1 MKKVAVE
8 EAVGMVLGHDLTQI
22 VPGVF
27 KGARFKKGHI
37 ISEEDVPVLKNMG
50 KNHIF
55 ILELPEGMVHENDA
69 ATRIAQATVGQGIYL
84 SDPSEGKV
92 NYVAEYRGL
101 LEIDVPRL
109 HEINGITDVVLATLH
124 TGTLVKEGQIVAG
137 TRVNP
142 LIIEEARI
150 RRVEEIGAQSG
161 HILQILPI
169 YPLKTGLVITGDEV
183 FYGRIQ
189 DKFGPKLQEKMQEYG
204 AIVLDTIYVPDDA
217 NEIAAAI
224 ASLQYAGAEVIVTG
238 GGMSVDPDDVTP
250 DGIRLSGAE
259 VVKYGAPVLPGSM
272 FMLAYLGDT
281 PVIGLPACAMY
292 HHVTIFDLIFPKL
305 LARKRVQAEEI
316 AQLGH
321 GGLCMNCE
329 SCHYPVC
336 PLGKG

>member
-1 MKKVAVE
+1 MKKIAVE

-22 VPGVF
+22 VPGAF

-37 ISEEDVPVLKNMG
+37 IREEDVLVLKNMG

-69 ATRIAQATVGQGIYL
+69 AIRIAQATVGAGIAW

-92 NYVAEYRGL
+92 NYIAEYSGL
-101 LEIDVPRL
+101 LEIDVARL
-109 HEINGITDVVLATLH
+109 HEINSIPDIVLATMH
-124 TGTLVKEGQIVAG
+124 TGMLVKEGQVVAG

-150 RRVEEIGAQSG
+150 RHVEKVAAQG
-161 HILQILPI
+161 ECVLQILPT
-169 YPLKTGLVITGDEV
+169 YPLKAGLVITGDEV

-189 DKFGPKLQEKMQEYG
+189 DRFGPKLREKMQEYG
-204 AIVLDTIYVPDDA
+204 VTVLDLVFVPDDP

-224 ASLQYAGAEVIVTG
+224 AGLQYAGAEVIVTG

-250 DGIRLSGAE
+250 EGIRLTGAE
-259 VVKYGAPVLPGSM
+259 IVKYGAPVLPGSM
-272 FMLAYLGDT
+272 FMMAYLGDT
-281 PVIGLPACAMY
+281 PIIGLPACAMY
-292 HHVTIFDLIFPKL
+292 HHVTVFDLIFPKV
-305 LARKRVQAEEI
+305 LARKRIQAEEI

-321 GGLCMNCE
+321 GGLCMRCE
-329 SCHYPVC
+329 SCQFPFC